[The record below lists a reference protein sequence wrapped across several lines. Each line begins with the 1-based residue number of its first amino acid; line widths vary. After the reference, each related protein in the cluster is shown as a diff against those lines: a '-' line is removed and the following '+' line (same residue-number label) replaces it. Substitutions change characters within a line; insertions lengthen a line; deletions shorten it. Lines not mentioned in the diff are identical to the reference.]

1 MALPAGRVGVA
12 PDQVDRNGNIKS
24 LPAAKGMGEM
34 FLEIG
39 FSYSLDRDTLVT
51 FIVNGSTV
59 NQVMV
64 EYTPT
69 AELGLQQLVFAGT
82 PVEND
87 TYDFIF
93 TLWVP
98 KNVEVKV
105 LLRDAVMHAIF
116 TYF

>member
-12 PDQVDRNGNIKS
+12 PNQVDRNGNIKS
-24 LPAAKGMGEM
+24 FPAAKGMGEI
-34 FLEIG
+34 FLG
-39 FSYSLDRDTLVT
+39 TGTSYLSDRDTLVT
-51 FIVNGSTV
+51 FIINGSTV
-59 NQVMV
+59 GQIRV

-69 AELGLQQLVFAGT
+69 AELGLEQLDFAGL
-82 PVEND
+82 PVGND
-87 TYDFIF
+87 TYDFVF

-105 LLRDAVMHAIF
+105 LLRDKVMHAIF